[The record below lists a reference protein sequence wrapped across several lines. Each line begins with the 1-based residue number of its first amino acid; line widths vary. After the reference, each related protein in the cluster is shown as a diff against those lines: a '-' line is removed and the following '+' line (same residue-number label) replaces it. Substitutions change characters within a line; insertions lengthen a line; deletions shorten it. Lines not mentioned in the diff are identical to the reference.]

1 MSNESES
8 IYETQTVYKKT
19 STGKIQQW
27 RAWVERT
34 ETGYLLK
41 VESGQTDGKLTET
54 VGQVIDEGKQKRTA
68 EEQAIFEL
76 TRNKKKR
83 DEAYFDSIEA
93 AQTQVGCYLC

>member
-1 MSNESES
+1 MILLNQMSNESEI

-27 RAWVERT
+27 RAWVERH

-54 VGQVIDEGKQKRTA
+54 AGQVIDEGNKSERQ
-68 EEQAIFEL
+68 
-76 TRNKKKR
+76 RNKQSLR
-83 DEAYFDSIEA
+83 
-93 AQTQVGCYLC
+93 QTRR